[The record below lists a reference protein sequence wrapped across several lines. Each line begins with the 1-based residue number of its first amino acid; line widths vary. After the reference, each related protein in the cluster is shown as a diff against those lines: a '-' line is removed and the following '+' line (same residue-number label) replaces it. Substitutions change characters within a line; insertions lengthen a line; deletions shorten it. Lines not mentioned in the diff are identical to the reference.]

1 MKTLIIFLFTLVS
14 SLSFANS
21 HIIVKQ
27 NGEKI
32 EANYITTRNNLVYYT
47 ISGNSVE
54 QEISVFAVEKIVDK
68 TNNQAIVT
76 NSKIDV
82 SGKWGYKNVVVL
94 NANQSKGLKVAEEF
108 TANIQKVKG
117 QSPSTWVEWTENR
130 IKKEVAA
137 KGYAYIQIV
146 QQTDSKI
153 KAIAYTY

>member
-32 EANYITTRNNLVYYT
+32 EANYITTRNNVVYYT
-47 ISGNSVE
+47 ISGDSME

-117 QSPSTWVEWTENR
+117 
-130 IKKEVAA
+130 
-137 KGYAYIQIV
+137 
-146 QQTDSKI
+146 
-153 KAIAYTY
+153 

>member
-21 HIIVKQ
+21 HIIIKQ

-32 EANYITTRNNLVYYT
+32 EANYVATKDNVVYYT
-47 ISGNSVE
+47 VPGSSVE
-54 QEISVFAVEKIVDK
+54 QEISVYAVEKIVDK
-68 TNNQAIVT
+68 SNNQTVIN

-82 SGKWGYKNVVVL
+82 SGKSGYKNVVVL

-108 TANIQKVKG
+108 SANIQKVKG

-130 IKKEVAA
+130 IKREAAA

-146 QQTDSKI
+146 KQTDSKI
-153 KAIAYTY
+153 KAVAYTY

>member
-32 EANYITTRNNLVYYT
+32 EANYIATKDNVVYYT

-54 QEISVFAVEKIVDK
+54 QEISVFAVNKIIDK
-68 TNNQAIVT
+68 SNNQTIVT

-82 SGKWGYKNVVVL
+82 SGKRGYKNVVVL

-108 TANIQKVKG
+108 TATVQKVKG

-130 IKKEVAA
+130 IKREAAA
-137 KGYAYIQIV
+137 KGYSYIVITE
-146 QQTDSKI
+146 QTESKI
-153 KAIAYTY
+153 KAVAYTY

>member
-108 TANIQKVKG
+108 SANIQKIKG
-117 QSPSTWVEWTENR
+117 QSYSSWVQSAENR
-130 IKKEVAA
+130 IKKSAAA

-146 QQTDSKI
+146 QQDNSKI
-153 KAIAYTY
+153 KAVAYTY